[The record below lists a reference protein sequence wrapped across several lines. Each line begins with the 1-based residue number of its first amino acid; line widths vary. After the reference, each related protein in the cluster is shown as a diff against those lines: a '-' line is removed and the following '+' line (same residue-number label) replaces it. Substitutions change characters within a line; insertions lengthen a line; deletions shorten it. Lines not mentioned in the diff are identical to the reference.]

1 MAASLALTETC
12 RLFAA
17 AQTRTRRVPQA
28 LQDYQVEAV
37 TAGTPEPPAIVSG
50 SAPTATAGEAA
61 LTKYACMRQRCL

>member
-1 MAASLALTETC
+1 MIEFLANSSVYVCVLAGVCVVTVIS
-12 RLFAA
+12 AA

-50 SAPTATAGEAA
+50 STPAGS
-61 LTKYACMRQRCL
+61 